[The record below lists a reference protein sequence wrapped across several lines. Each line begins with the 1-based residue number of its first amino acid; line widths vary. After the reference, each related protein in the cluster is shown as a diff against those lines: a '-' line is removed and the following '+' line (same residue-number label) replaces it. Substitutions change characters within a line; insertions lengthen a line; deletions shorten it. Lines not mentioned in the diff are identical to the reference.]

1 MTNQINQ
8 SDQSG
13 LIVAESADHQDEQLL
28 QALQKMGRNWKSIRD
43 QRFHGRSRNDVKNRY
58 TILTRRASSSTSATT
73 KRNTPDTENDEDDEH
88 DRAFSVPEDDGEEEE
103 DDDYDDEDGDN
114 HHNNNNNNMI
124 YDNGG
129 DVRDTNIDFA
139 SKAAGQ
145 DTMDLGPFPTPFSSY
160 DFGTATM
167 SPTEHAFSLSF
178 SMDDIIDLDNPQVDH
193 SYPFDASPDQFDL
206 LNMTHVEP
214 SVNDMLGVDNKAL
227 WQEDSCISPMSCGRQ
242 SAGQSTYKRVT
253 LVLEDYDK
261 GLMDQLLH
269 IVSTSQGKSQIEIM
283 P

>member
-13 LIVAESADHQDEQLL
+13 LIVAESADQCAKRWQHHLDPQLNLKEWTKDEDEQLL

-88 DRAFSVPEDDGEEEE
+88 DRAFS
-103 DDDYDDEDGDN
+103 
-114 HHNNNNNNMI
+114 
-124 YDNGG
+124 
-129 DVRDTNIDFA
+129 
-139 SKAAGQ
+139 AAGQ